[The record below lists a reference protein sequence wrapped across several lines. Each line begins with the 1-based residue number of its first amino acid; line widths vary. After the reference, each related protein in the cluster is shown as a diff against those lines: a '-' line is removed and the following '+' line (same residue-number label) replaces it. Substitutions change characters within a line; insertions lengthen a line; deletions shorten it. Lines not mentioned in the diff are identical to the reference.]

1 MNRFDEMLLAYSVP
15 ERWKKALIDVA
26 DTAFICW
33 VWLDERKVP
42 FSAADVLTMTKMVID
57 REDALAAEEA
67 AIEQDA
73 FE

>member
-1 MNRFDEMLLAYSVP
+1 MTRFDEMVAAYGVP
-15 ERWKKALIDVA
+15 DLWKQSLIDVA

-42 FSAADVLTMTKMVID
+42 FTAADVLTMAKMVID
-57 REDALAAEEA
+57 REAAKAAEEA
-67 AIEQDA
+67 AREQDD